1 MKAKGKENFLEFID
15 IYNLEDNINS
25 EIDSAE
31 NELNETSLIFSSI
44 SIPDDIKNE
53 FSNINIQNSP
63 VKIALGG
70 EINMVLTR
78 MMDRMPSREVE
89 CIIKMFYDSYSLTEV
104 ANYFK
109 ISVPRAHQLKSQ
121 AINKLKKSRGL
132 KRYLLM

>member
-1 MKAKGKENFLEFID
+1 MKANKENSLEFID
-15 IYNLEDNINS
+15 IYNLENNIN
-25 EIDSAE
+25 DDNE
-31 NELNETSLIFSSI
+31 NEFEKTTLI
-44 SIPDDIKNE
+44 
-53 FSNINIQNSP
+53 FSNINISDDIKKEFSNISIQNSP
-63 VKIALGG
+63 IRIALGG

-121 AINKLKKSRGL
+121 AINKLKKSKGL
-132 KRYLLM
+132 KKYLML

>member
-1 MKAKGKENFLEFID
+1 MKANKENSLEFID
-15 IYNLEDNINS
+15 IYNLENNIN
-25 EIDSAE
+25 DDNE
-31 NELNETSLIFSSI
+31 NEFEKTTLI
-44 SIPDDIKNE
+44 
-53 FSNINIQNSP
+53 FSNINISDDIKKEFSNISIQNSP
-63 VKIALGG
+63 IRIALGG

-121 AINKLKKSRGL
+121 AINKLKKSKGL
-132 KRYLLM
+132 KKYLEM